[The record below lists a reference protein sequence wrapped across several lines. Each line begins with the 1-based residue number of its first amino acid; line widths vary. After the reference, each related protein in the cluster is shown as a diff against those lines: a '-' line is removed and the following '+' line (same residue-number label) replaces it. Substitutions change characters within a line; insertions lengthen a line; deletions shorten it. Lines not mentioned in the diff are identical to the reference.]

1 MNAIYETTVEVTGGR
16 TGHGRLTDGLL
27 NLDLALPRQLGGDAR
42 APTRSNW
49 NRRERAEAIAETS
62 TVD

>member
-16 TGHGRLTDGLL
+16 LTDGPL